1 MEPSTTAIIDQ
12 PPQVPK
18 GLPIKLPGVPMNPPL
33 IDSTEDPHPSL
44 SDWHDYEPN
53 LEFDDTELSQTAV
66 PEPGATIVFDDTS
79 YAAEFEVPSADE
91 IIATTLEA
99 DNYEEQL
106 KMVEPDENAIRK
118 DFKRRKFI
126 EFIGTD
132 KQGQPIIAIYAC
144 RLPERKDLNSNIFI
158 DFIIKSME
166 EFVQNDYILAY
177 FHQGMK
183 DNSKPALQFLW
194 NSYKELDRSFKKNL
208 KKLYVVHPT
217 TFIRMVWFF
226 FKPIISEKFKS
237 KLIYTSSLDE
247 LKQSLG
253 LNTLKVPDPV
263 KEFDEK
269 INNGTRQRYGPPGKA
284 SGHHGSSPSTPTVP
298 KTAQFGVSLRFIIEN
313 SACLNCIP
321 PIVRKCVDHLSLPDV
336 VETEGIFRRTGN
348 YTHIKELRAK
358 INAGEEVQLA
368 NEDTHVTASLL
379 KTFLRELEEPLL
391 TYELYDDITQFSEWK
406 TEEQRSRNV
415 KQLLRER
422 LPEENYELFK
432 YIVEFLGKIM
442 ERKDFN
448 KMTSSNLAI
457 VFGPNLIWPKQEQ
470 MSLDEIAPI
479 NAFIDYVLQ
488 HQDDIYFVDINK
500 KDRGTYD

>member
-1 MEPSTTAIIDQ
+1 MDAVTANVGYQ
-12 PPQVPK
+12 QGPK
-18 GLPIKLPGVPMNPPL
+18 GLPIKLPGVPLNAPL
-33 IDSTEDPHPSL
+33 IDSAEDPHPSL

-53 LEFDDTELSQTAV
+53 LEFDDTELSQTT
-66 PEPGATIVFDDTS
+66 PEPGGTVAFDDTN
-79 YAAEFEVPSADE
+79 YAGEFEIPSEDE
-91 IIATTLEA
+91 IIKTTLEA

-106 KMVEPDENAIRK
+106 KMVEPDEDAIRK

-144 RLPERKDLNSNIFI
+144 RLPERKDLNSSIFI

-166 EFVQNDYILAY
+166 EFVQNDYIIAY

-183 DNSKPALQFLW
+183 DNSKPALPFLW

-263 KEFDEK
+263 REFDEK
-269 INNGTRQRYGPPGKA
+269 INNGTRYTLRGTKPSLK
-284 SGHHGSSPSTPTVP
+284 SSRSLENIP
-298 KTAQFGVSLRFIIEN
+298 KSAQFGVSLRFIIEN

-336 VETEGIFRRTGN
+336 VETEGIFRRSGN
-348 YTHIKELRAK
+348 YARIKELRAK
-358 INAGEEVQLA
+358 INAGEEVQLSD
-368 NEDTHVTASLL
+368 EDTHVAASLL

-391 TYELYDDITQFSEWK
+391 TYELYDDITQFGEWK

-470 MSLDEIAPI
+470 MSLDEIGPI

-500 KDRGTYD
+500 KDRGSYD